1 MKTQELNISEI
12 KDKAVHSD
20 LLQAMCLINQARNI
34 VSSAMDEKEL
44 QTNGGYARL
53 DEIVTNLNE
62 CFCDVGDIVGS
73 TMTYRIDSI
82 IQ

>member
-1 MKTQELNISEI
+1 MITEISINEI

-34 VSSAMDEKEL
+34 ISSAMDEKEL

-73 TMTYRIDSI
+73 TMTYRIDSMM
-82 IQ
+82 Q